1 MFMHRIAL
9 RNILSFGPDTQELTL
24 APLNVLIGP
33 NGSGKS
39 NLIDVI
45 GLLRAVPTDIATPIR
60 ESGGVADWIWHGEP
74 TASSAQIDVDVVN
87 PAGPQPLRY
96 GLGFAAQGA
105 QGQSF
110 QILNERLAAAPAFGD
125 ANPRVCFEADSQH
138 ATVYCRE
145 TDDGGSKPSGIDF
158 AGHDSVLALLKN
170 PNVHPEIT
178 DLGREFGRIRL
189 YRDLHVGRDAPMRL
203 PQRPD
208 APNDVLTEDG
218 RNLAL
223 VLNRLSR
230 SLEVKQRFLEAL
242 RSLYAGLSDFHVNI
256 EYGTVQVF
264 MQEGNV
270 SVPATRLSDGALHY
284 LCLLAVLCDPDPPP
298 LVCIEEPE
306 MRLHPDILPDL
317 AGKKLPVSSMRGS
330 GTAGWRTTLLR
341 DASERCQLL
350 VTTHSAA
357 LVDALTE
364 TPESVVVCEK
374 LGGQTR
380 MERLNGDDLCDWL
393 ERHRL
398 GDLWRMGELGANP

>member
-1 MFMHRIAL
+1 MHRIAL
-9 RNILSFGPDTQELTL
+9 RNILSFGPDAQELAL

-39 NLIDVI
+39 NLIDAI
-45 GLLRAVPTDIATPIR
+45 GLLRAAPTDIATPIR
-60 ESGGVADWIWHGEP
+60 ESGGVAEWIWHGKP
-74 TASSAQIDVDVVN
+74 TAASARIDVDVAN

-96 GLGFAAQGA
+96 GLEFAAQGA

-110 QILNERLAAAPAFGD
+110 QILNERLAAAAPVSGD
-125 ANPRVCFEADSQH
+125 DKPRVCFEADSQH

-145 TDDGGSKPSGIDF
+145 TDNGDSKPSGIDF
-158 AGHDSVLALLKN
+158 AGHESVLALLKN

-178 DLGREFGRIRL
+178 DLGREFGRMRL

-208 APNDVLTEDG
+208 APNDVLAEDG
-218 RNLAL
+218 RNLGL

-306 MRLHPDILPDL
+306 MRLHPDLLPDL
-317 AGKKLPVSSMRGS
+317 AR
-330 GTAGWRTTLLR
+330 LLR

-350 VTTHSAA
+350 VTTHSAT

-380 MERLNGDDLCDWL
+380 MDRLKGDDLSDWL
-393 ERHRL
+393 VRHRL